1 MSVIYQ
7 TNMATSDG
15 QDVGNALLSQI
26 KDSVALLAGTTE
38 PAELSALNQI
48 LTALASQ
55 ATAANQAALAT
66 IVNSILSGMAT
77 GANQTAEIA
86 AINAM
91 SAKLAGGN
99 SSVITSVTQ
108 SPSSQSALATN
119 ASRKGLYLYNDSGA
133 KCYVAFAAS
142 ASQTAFS
149 FVLAPNS
156 GYESPQ
162 AKVYTGAISVIW
174 ASGTSGALRITEI
187 T

>member
-48 LTALASQ
+48 LAALASQ
-55 ATAANQAALAT
+55 ATAANQAALAA

-91 SAKLAGGN
+91 SAKLSGGTT
-99 SSVITSVTQ
+99 SVISSITRSG
-108 SPSSQSALATN
+108 SSQVVVPAN
-119 ASRKGLYLYNDSGA
+119 PNRKGLMLYNDSGS
-133 KCYVAFAAS
+133 KCYIAFGATAS
-142 ASQTAFS
+142 ASAFS
-149 FVLAPNS
+149 FIVAPNA

-162 AKVYTGAISVIW
+162 AKVYTGPVSVIW
-174 ASGTSGALRITEI
+174 DSGTAGALRVTEI